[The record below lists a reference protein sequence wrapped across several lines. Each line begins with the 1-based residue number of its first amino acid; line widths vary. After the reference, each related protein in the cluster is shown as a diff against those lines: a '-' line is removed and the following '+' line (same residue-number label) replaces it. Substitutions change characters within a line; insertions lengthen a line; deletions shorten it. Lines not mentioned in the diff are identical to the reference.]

1 MFNSLTTLVRTRK
14 YLVYFYRDVRS
25 CDPLKVHSF
34 RMEVDQSFDP
44 QKDFH
49 PDEVHAFA
57 WYMEEVSEYSVIAP
71 SLHLEHNFSISK
83 SGELYFEHSDVL
95 DEDSAWHWVKMHD
108 NNYAVSML
116 QKSISLWKSKREEP
130 KFIFDRY
137 NEPFLVSRETLQSL
151 YPLIKG

>member
-1 MFNSLTTLVRTRK
+1 MFNSLTTRIRDQK
-14 YLVYFYRDVRS
+14 YLVYFYRDVGS

-71 SLHLEHNFSISK
+71 VLHLEHNFSVSK

-95 DEDSAWHWVKMHD
+95 DEDSAWRWVKMHD

-116 QKSISLWKSKREEP
+116 QKSIFLWKSKREEP

-137 NEPFLVSRETLQSL
+137 NEPFLVSKETLRSL

>member
-1 MFNSLTTLVRTRK
+1 MFNSLTTRIRYQK
-14 YLVYFYRDVRS
+14 YLRYFWRDVRS
-25 CDPLKVHSF
+25 CDPLKVLSF
-34 RMEVDQSFDP
+34 RMEVEQSFDP

-71 SLHLEHNFSISK
+71 SLHLEHNFSVSK

-95 DEDSAWHWVKMHD
+95 DEDSAWRWVKMHD

-137 NEPFLVSRETLQSL
+137 NEPFLVSRETLRSL

>member
-57 WYMEEVSEYSVIAP
+57 WYMEDVSEYSVIAP
-71 SLHLEHNFSISK
+71 VLHLEHNFSVSK
-83 SGELYFEHSDVL
+83 SGKLYFEHSDVL
-95 DEDSAWHWVKMHD
+95 DEDSAWRWVKMHD
-108 NNYAVSML
+108 NNYAVYML
-116 QKSISLWKSKREEP
+116 QKSISLQKSKSKKVEI
-130 KFIFDRY
+130 IFDRY
-137 NEPFLVSRETLQSL
+137 GEPFCRKTLRFL

>member
-1 MFNSLTTLVRTRK
+1 MFNSLTTRIRDQK
-14 YLVYFYRDVRS
+14 YLVYFYRDVGS

-71 SLHLEHNFSISK
+71 VLHLEHNFSVSK

-95 DEDSAWHWVKMHD
+95 DEDSAWRWVKMHD

-137 NEPFLVSRETLQSL
+137 NEPFLVSKETLRSL